1 MRQAGVVDYE
11 RFAKEAL
18 NLVGERPIS
27 FEVLADDFAEM
38 ERQARVIATW
48 GSNVYVKI
56 PVTNGAA
63 DPSTELVRRLAQDGV
78 HVNVTAIFTI
88 PQTEAITEALAGGA
102 ASNVSIFAGRIA
114 DAGVDP
120 IPVMEQGLAI
130 IEPHDQIEMIWASP
144 REVLNIVQADVIGC
158 HIITVTHD
166 LLKKLPSIGKD
177 LDQFSLETVR
187 MFLDDAV
194 AAGFTL

>member
-1 MRQAGVVDYE
+1 MIAG
-11 RFAKEAL
+11 
-18 NLVGERPIS
+18 
-27 FEVLADDFAEM
+27 
-38 ERQARVIATW
+38 W

-56 PVTNGAA
+56 PVTNGKGESAA
-63 DPSTELVRRLAQDGV
+63 ELVRQLSTEGV

-88 PQTEAITEALAGGA
+88 PQTEVITAALAEGA
-102 ASNVSIFAGRIA
+102 ASVVSIFAGRIA

-120 IPVMEQGLAI
+120 IPVIEQGLDLI
-130 IEPHDQIEMIWASP
+130 RPYDQIEMIWASP
-144 REVLNIVQADVIGC
+144 REVLNIVQADVTGC
-158 HIITVTHD
+158 HIITVTAD

-187 MFLDDAV
+187 MFLDDAT